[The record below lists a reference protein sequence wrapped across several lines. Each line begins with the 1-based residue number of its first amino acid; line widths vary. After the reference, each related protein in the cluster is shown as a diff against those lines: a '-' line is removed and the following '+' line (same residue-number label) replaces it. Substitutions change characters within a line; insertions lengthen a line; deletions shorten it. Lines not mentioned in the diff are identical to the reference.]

1 MTTIGDMRKLTTIIL
16 LSFFL
21 LSCSEAKVKEYG
33 LEVVAEYPHDRESY
47 TQGLFFHDGKMYE
60 STGQY
65 GKSTFRIVD
74 LESGKALKRLDF
86 DKKYFLEGSVIFG
99 ENLYILTWDTKIA
112 FVYDAE
118 TLEYKSSWT
127 YPREGWG
134 LTTDGKQL
142 IASDGSATLFFMDEN
157 FGLKRRQIVTLNG
170 QPVRYLN
177 ELEYID
183 GKIWAN
189 VYTYDEIL
197 IIDPKDGKVEGVI
210 DCRNLLPKK
219 LRTVTTDVLNGIALN
234 PDDGKI
240 YITGKNWPK
249 LYEIKLTEKK

>member
-1 MTTIGDMRKLTTIIL
+1 M
-16 LSFFL
+16 
-21 LSCSEAKVKEYG
+21 
-33 LEVVAEYPHDRESY
+33 
-47 TQGLFFHDGKMYE
+47 
-60 STGQY
+60 
-65 GKSTFRIVD
+65 
-74 LESGKALKRLDF
+74 
-86 DKKYFLEGSVIFG
+86 
-99 ENLYILTWDTKIA
+99 
-112 FVYDAE
+112 
-118 TLEYKSSWT
+118 
-127 YPREGWG
+127 
-134 LTTDGKQL
+134 
-142 IASDGSATLFFMDEN
+142 
-157 FGLKRRQIVTLNG
+157 
-170 QPVRYLN
+170 RYLN

-219 LRTVTTDVLNGIALN
+219 LRTVTTDVLNGIAIN